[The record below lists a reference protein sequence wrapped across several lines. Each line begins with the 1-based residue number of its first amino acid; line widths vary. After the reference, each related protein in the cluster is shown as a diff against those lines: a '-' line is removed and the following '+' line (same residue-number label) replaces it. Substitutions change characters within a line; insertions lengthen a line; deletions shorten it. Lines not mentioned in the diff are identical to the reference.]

1 MKKQFLIL
9 ASAITCLL
17 AACSTANFAYYD
29 DIYSSSGEKSAQTVK
44 SATAQTINNNATVEA
59 DSIIYETDENGNLL
73 RTLTYYP
80 GSTEPVITTYM
91 EVVEDEAATPTYSSG
106 GGSSYSYDPDDYYDY
121 CSSSRI
127 RRFYNNYYTGWS
139 YYDPY
144 FTNMYWYDY
153 YPSNWGL
160 SIYMGYNW
168 WWPNYYYRPYY

>member
-1 MKKQFLIL
+1 MKCKNKKIRDKEDTMKKQFLIF

-44 SATAQTINNNATVEA
+44 SSAPQTVNNNTAVEA

-91 EVVEDEAATPTYSSG
+91 EVVDEQETTAPTYAS
-106 GGSSYSYDPDDYYDY
+106 GSSYSYDPDDYYDY
-121 CSSSRI
+121 YYTSRI
-127 RRFYNNYYTGWS
+127 RRFHNNYY
-139 YYDPY
+139 
-144 FTNMYWYDY
+144 
-153 YPSNWGL
+153 
-160 SIYMGYNW
+160 
-168 WWPNYYYRPYY
+168 

>member
-44 SATAQTINNNATVEA
+44 SSPAQTANNNATVEA

-91 EVVEDEAATPTYSSG
+91 EVADEQETTAPTYAS
-106 GGSSYSYDPDDYYDY
+106 GSSYAYDPDDYYDY
-121 CSSSRI
+121 YYTSRL
-127 RRFYNNYYTGWS
+127 RRFHNNYYTGWG

-144 FTNMYWYDY
+144 FMA
-153 YPSNWGL
+153 
-160 SIYMGYNW
+160 
-168 WWPNYYYRPYY
+168 

>member
-29 DIYSSSGEKSAQTVK
+29 DIYSSSGEKSAPTVK
-44 SATAQTINNNATVEA
+44 STPAQTANNNATVEA

-91 EVVEDEAATPTYSSG
+91 EVADGDADVVVAGGCEATITTLGGVITIPISPTCIG
-106 GGSSYSYDPDDYYDY
+106 MTT
-121 CSSSRI
+121 I
-127 RRFYNNYYTGWS
+127 HLTG
-139 YYDPY
+139 D
-144 FTNMYWYDY
+144 
-153 YPSNWGL
+153 
-160 SIYMGYNW
+160 
-168 WWPNYYYRPYY
+168 